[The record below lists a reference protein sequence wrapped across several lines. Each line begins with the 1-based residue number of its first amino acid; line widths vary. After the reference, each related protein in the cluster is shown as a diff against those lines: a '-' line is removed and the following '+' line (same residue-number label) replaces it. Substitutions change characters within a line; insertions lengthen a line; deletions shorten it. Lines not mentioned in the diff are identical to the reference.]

1 MPQRRVTVASRIGL
15 HARPAM
21 LFAQAAAAQP
31 VKVRIGRPG
40 GAPVDAS
47 SVIWVLT
54 LDVRH
59 GEDVILTADGPAAD
73 QALDNLAAMLSQNL
87 DRVV

>member
-1 MPQRRVTVASRIGL
+1 
-15 HARPAM
+15 M

-31 VKVRIGRPG
+31 VKVRISRPG
-40 GAPVDAS
+40 GSPVDAT

-59 GEDVILTADGPAAD
+59 GDDVILSAEGPAAE
-73 QALDNLAAMLSQNL
+73 QSLDNLAAMLSQNI
-87 DRVV
+87 DRVI

>member
-1 MPQRRVTVASRIGL
+1 MPDRRVTVASRIGL

-21 LFAQAAAAQP
+21 LFAQAAAAAP

-40 GAPVDAS
+40 GKPVDAS
-47 SVIWVLT
+47 SVIWILT

-59 GEDVILTADGPAAD
+59 GDDVILSAEGPAAEE
-73 QALDNLAAMLSQNL
+73 ALDNLAAMLSQNL
-87 DRVV
+87 DRVL